1 MRMTTIIGAAM
12 GALFFAAAANA
23 DPTPPYSVST
33 SGGSV
38 VVSVGSGY
46 HINKDF
52 PWKIAEGTAN
62 GGKVLADKT
71 KWKIDEGKAT
81 LDNAPKG
88 TNTLKGAYCS
98 VDSSGKPGA
107 CTPFTTTVTV
117 Q

>member
-1 MRMTTIIGAAM
+1 MRMTTIIGAAI
-12 GALFFAAAANA
+12 GALFFAAGANA
-23 DPTPPYSVST
+23 DPQPYSVST

-38 VVSVGSGY
+38 VVSVTSGY

-52 PWKIAEGTAN
+52 PWKITEGTAA
-62 GGKVLADKT
+62 GGKSLADKT
-71 KWKIDEGKAT
+71 KFKIDEGKAT

-117 Q
+117 P